1 MKQDSPEVEEGR
13 GEVEDGERG
22 SEDEVTLAEEE
33 EVVIDS
39 ATVEEERRELAS
51 ASKILL
57 KSFNRSN
64 TPEVSP
70 GAVRGPSHTL

>member
-22 SEDEVTLAEEE
+22 SEDKDTGTPEEEE

-39 ATVEEERRELAS
+39 ATVEE
-51 ASKILL
+51 
-57 KSFNRSN
+57 
-64 TPEVSP
+64 
-70 GAVRGPSHTL
+70 RGEN

>member
-39 ATVEEERRELAS
+39 ATVE
-51 ASKILL
+51 
-57 KSFNRSN
+57 
-64 TPEVSP
+64 
-70 GAVRGPSHTL
+70 GRGEN